1 MFPFISDN
9 QKAFTSPA
17 PDDGRLPLLVALRAI
32 AALIIV
38 WHHFAIYP
46 PLRAWAAPLVGDVLD
61 WLAVHA
67 RTTQVF
73 FVIGGYVMART
84 MNDGHWDRQRVG
96 NFLKQRYFR
105 LGLPY
110 LGAIA
115 LVIPIAT
122 FARGWV
128 PDEVLGEPVTLAQ
141 MLAHLFFLQDILGYE
156 QLSAGLW
163 FVCINIQLCVLY
175 AASLWLR
182 DSIGQRRVDF
192 VGIIGW
198 SLAILSL
205 FYLNLDASWDRWAV
219 YFLPYF
225 FMGTI
230 VHRALRS
237 NGPRIEFWLYL
248 ALLVVATGIEW
259 RWRLAVAGALGL
271 LLFAAEGNGFSARWP
286 RNGLIARLGE
296 VSFSLFLVHFPMLLL
311 VSAIWARLEWTS
323 PAAAIC
329 GLLTAFLASVAAA
342 FAFHRWIETPAA
354 RLARRRHG
362 HAPKVLPGA
371 AGPRTQAA

>member
-1 MFPFISDN
+1 MFPFIIHN
-9 QKAFTSPA
+9 PQA
-17 PDDGRLPLLVALRAI
+17 PVASAPTDERHLPLLVALRAL

-46 PLRAWAAPLVGDVLD
+46 PLRAWAAPLIGDAMD
-61 WLAVHA
+61 WLALHA

-73 FVIGGYVMART
+73 FVIGGYVMARSMDT
-84 MNDGHWDRQRVG
+84 RHWNLRRVG
-96 NFLKQRYFR
+96 GFLKQRYFR

-115 LVIPIAT
+115 LVIPIVA

-128 PDEVLGEPVTLAQ
+128 PDEVLGEPVTPAQ
-141 MLAHLFFLQDILGYE
+141 MLAHLLFLQDILGYE

-182 DSIGQRRVDF
+182 DSAGRGRIDF

-198 SLAILSL
+198 GLAIVSL
-205 FYLNLDASWDRWAV
+205 FYLNLDPSWDRWAV

-225 FMGTI
+225 FMGII
-230 VHRALRS
+230 VHRALSSSSR
-237 NGPRIEFWLYL
+237 RLEFWLYL
-248 ALLVVATGIEW
+248 AMLVIATAIEW
-259 RWRLAVAGALGL
+259 RWRLAVAGLLGL
-271 LLFAAEGNGFSARWP
+271 LLFAAESSGFTGRWP
-286 RNGLIARLGE
+286 RNRVLARLGE
-296 VSFSLFLVHFPMLLL
+296 VSFSLFLVHFPMLIL
-311 VSAIWARLEWTS
+311 VSALWARLGWNS
-323 PAAAIC
+323 PAAAIA
-329 GLLTAFLASVAAA
+329 GLLAAFLSSLAAA

-354 RLARRRHG
+354 RLARRHSGRSRA
-362 HAPKVLPGA
+362 APPGA
-371 AGPRTQAA
+371 TAPQAA